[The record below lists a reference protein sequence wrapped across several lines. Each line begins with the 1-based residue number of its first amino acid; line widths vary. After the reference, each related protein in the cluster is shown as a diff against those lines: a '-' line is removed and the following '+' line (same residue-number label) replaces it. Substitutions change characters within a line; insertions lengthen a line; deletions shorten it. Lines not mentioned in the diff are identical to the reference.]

1 MRTRRVTR
9 NHMGSPAQVRV
20 LLVSIFF
27 FLGFLIFVGGFLE
40 NLWGFVKLEAENIFA
55 EEGSGKR

>member
-1 MRTRRVTR
+1 
-9 NHMGSPAQVRV
+9 MGSPAQVRV